1 MKTLQVIRLVAEVQ
15 TDLLRTA
22 ERYDDYAKKPNE
34 GLSPEQAQ
42 QEKKKWEHARPKSEK
57 RPSRSNTS
65 LKNSSSEH
73 PRTAATAARKRK

>member
-42 QEKKKWEHARPKSEK
+42 QEKKKWETRAAEEREK
-57 RPSRSNTS
+57 AVA
-65 LKNSSSEH
+65 LEYLVEKLV
-73 PRTAATAARKRK
+73 K